1 MLLNKALA
9 VRRADAQLPQDVRAA
24 LVDSLYLP
32 VAPLAVGALSGA
44 IISAMVATRA
54 NDPWLF
60 ACCLAI
66 WLVGLSRVASAFLY
80 KRRRDATDFRRVR
93 RWERIYTAAAWSFA
107 ALLGLLSILTVLNH
121 TDGALHLVVATT
133 SAGYAA
139 GISGRNAGRP
149 FIAIGQIMLAI
160 VPLAIG
166 LLVYGDVMHAAMGV
180 VLLLFVYS
188 MCDISLIIRDVVVE
202 ALVTTRDKAVL
213 TTRFEDQTKRFD
225 VALNNMS
232 HGLCMFDGQNRL
244 LVWNERFLQ
253 LAGLPDSAVVAGA
266 RAKYLVRRS
275 VRIGNHPEASVPQLW
290 PELRRLSMGEVEQ
303 IFMPF
308 RDQRWMALSR
318 RAMPDGGSVVIF
330 EDVTERK
337 QAEDRIAHMA
347 RYDELTGLPNRNLFR
362 ERIASALA
370 RLQRRSGYMAMHL
383 IDLDRFKGI
392 NDTLG
397 HPVGDRLLNA
407 VGQRL
412 QAAVRR
418 SDTVARLGGDEFVV
432 LNARL
437 TQPEEAGRMAQR
449 LLDALA
455 APFNIDG
462 HRVHITASVGIAL
475 APGDGVDPDELM
487 KKSDM
492 ALYAAKADGRGV
504 FRFFE
509 PAMDAA
515 AQARRALEMDLR
527 NALGR
532 GEMEVYFQPLI
543 DLKTGRIC
551 ACEALLRW
559 HHPERGLV
567 SPAEFIPIAEETS
580 LIIQLGEWVLNQA
593 CAEAARL
600 PSDVKVA
607 VNLSPA
613 QFKDTNLAST
623 VVTALARSRL
633 SPGRLELEITE
644 TVLLQ
649 DSHATMRAMRQ
660 LQKLGVRMSL
670 DDFGT
675 GYSSLSYL
683 RKFPFQKIKIDGSFV
698 KDLGIDEGSVAII
711 RAIAGMGADLGMDI
725 TVEGIETEEQLRIV
739 KAEGCTEGQ
748 GYLLGRPMPADALRK
763 RIAEAPT
770 GKRKVA

>member
-24 LVDSLYLP
+24 LVDALYLP

-44 IISAMVATRA
+44 IISAMVAVRA
-54 NDPWLF
+54 DDPWLF
-60 ACCLAI
+60 ACSIAI
-66 WLVGLSRVASAFLY
+66 WVVGIARIASAFVY
-80 KRRRDATDFRRVR
+80 KRCRDAADFTRVR
-93 RWERIYTAAAWSFA
+93 RWERVYTAGAWCFA
-107 ALLGLLSILTVLNH
+107 ALLGLLSVVSVLKH
-121 TDGALHLVVATT
+121 SDGALHLVVATT
-133 SAGYAA
+133 VAGYAA

-149 FIAIGQIMLAI
+149 MIAVGQVMLAI

-166 LLVYGDVMHAAMGV
+166 LLIYGDVLHAAMGV
-180 VLLLFVYS
+180 VLLLFAYS
-188 MCDISLIIRDVVVE
+188 MTDITLIIRDVVVQ
-202 ALVTTRDKAVL
+202 ALVTTRDKAAL
-213 TTRFEDQTKRFD
+213 TTRFEDQAKRFD

-232 HGLCMFDGQNRL
+232 HGLCMFDSDSRL

-253 LAGLPDSAVVAGA
+253 LSGLPERVVFPGA
-266 RAKYLVRRS
+266 RAGALVRHS
-275 VRIGNHPEASVPQLW
+275 IRIGNHPRPSVQQLW
-290 PELRRLSMGEVEQ
+290 SELRRLSTGEVEQ
-303 IFMPF
+303 VFMPF
-308 RDQRWMALSR
+308 EPQRWIALSR

-330 EDVTERK
+330 EDVTERRH
-337 QAEDRIAHMA
+337 AEERIAHMA

-362 ERIASALA
+362 ERIASALEHI
-370 RLQRRSGYMAMHL
+370 RQRHGLMAMHL
-383 IDLDRFKGI
+383 IDLDRFKGV

-397 HPVGDRLLNA
+397 HPVGDRLLSVIA
-407 VGQRL
+407 QRL

-418 SDTVARLGGDEFVV
+418 GDTVARLGGDEFVV
-432 LNARL
+432 LQSRL
-437 TQPEEAGRMAQR
+437 KHPDEADKTAQR
-449 LLDALA
+449 LLHALS
-455 APFNIDG
+455 APLNVDG
-462 HRVHITASVGIAL
+462 HRLHITGSIGVAL
-475 APGDGVDPDELM
+475 APRDGIDPDELL

-532 GEMEVYFQPLI
+532 GEMEVYFQPLV
-543 DLKTGRIC
+543 DLRTDRIC

-559 HHPERGLV
+559 HHPERGLI

-593 CAEAARL
+593 CAEATGWPGGVR
-600 PSDVKVA
+600 VA

-613 QFKDTNLAST
+613 QFKDGNLAAA
-623 VVTALARSRL
+623 VVTALARSGL
-633 SPGRLELEITE
+633 APDRLELEITE

-649 DSHATMRAMRQ
+649 DSHATIRAMNQ

-683 RKFPFQKIKIDGSFV
+683 RKFPFQKIKIDGCFV
-698 KDLGIDEGSVAII
+698 RDLGADDGSLAII
-711 RAIAGMGADLGMDI
+711 RAVAGMGADLGMDI
-725 TVEGIETEEQLRIV
+725 TAEGIETEEQLRIV
-739 KAEGCTEGQ
+739 KAEGCREAQ
-748 GYLLGRPMPADALRK
+748 GYFLGRPMPAEAVRK
-763 RIAEAPT
+763 RISEAA